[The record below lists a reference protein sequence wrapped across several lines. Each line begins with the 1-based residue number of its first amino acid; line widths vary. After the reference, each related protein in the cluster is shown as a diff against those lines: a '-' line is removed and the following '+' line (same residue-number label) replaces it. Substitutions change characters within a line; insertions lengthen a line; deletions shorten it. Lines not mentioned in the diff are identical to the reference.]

1 MDQSNFSVIEL
12 SKKETPSSTEIIKR
26 GTDYVSFGPDNK
38 YPNFLYENYTN
49 CPSLQTIINGT
60 TDYVCGEGT
69 KNEFINSLGENLDDI
84 IRKMALTLQIYG
96 GVFIRVKRDALLKI
110 KDLLILD
117 YKNCRVN
124 DDISKIYYSKEW
136 GKWGSKA
143 EVFKSYNEKLNDS
156 ILFYRGLMISDAIYP
171 LPRYQSAIKSC
182 LTETEIQN
190 FHYNSILNFFAVG
203 KLINFNNGDPDPV
216 LREQI
221 KEGLNQEFTGT
232 DNPNKFMVSF
242 NSDKEHAVTVETLN
256 DDDFDERYSALWKST
271 KNTIYGVMQ
280 AQPVLFGNM
289 LENIGFNQQEFESAF
304 TLYNTTVVSPLQNK
318 ITKILN
324 TILKEEIVIEPFTMK
339 K

>member
-1 MDQSNFSVIEL
+1 MNNKSNLAVIEL
-12 SKKETPSSTEIIKR
+12 AKGETPSSLEVVKR
-26 GTDYVSFGPDNK
+26 GTDYISFGPDNK

-69 KNEFINSLGENLDDI
+69 KTEFINSLGENLDDI
-84 IRKMALTLQIYG
+84 IRKMAVTLQIYG
-96 GVFIRVKRDALLKI
+96 GVYLKVKRDALLKI
-110 KDLLILD
+110 KDLLVLD

-124 DDISKIYYSKEW
+124 EDITKVYYSKDW
-136 GKWGSKA
+136 GKWGAKA
-143 EVFKSYNEKLNDS
+143 ETYKIYTEKLNES
-156 ILFYRGLMISDAIYP
+156 VYFYRGLMITDSIYP

-190 FHYNSILNFFAVG
+190 FHYNSIINFFAIG
-203 KLINFNNGDPDPV
+203 KIISFNNGDPGEE
-216 LREQI
+216 LRNEI
-221 KEGLNQEFTGT
+221 TEGLNDEFTGAKST
-232 DNPNKFMVSF
+232 TMISF
-242 NSDKEHAVTVETLN
+242 NIDKEHAVTVESLN
-256 DDDFDERYSALWKST
+256 DDDFDERYAALWKST

-304 TLYNTTVVSPLQNK
+304 ALYNNTVVSPLQNK
-318 ITKILN
+318 IIKILE
-324 TILKEEIVIEPFTMK
+324 TILKEDIVIEPFTMK

>member
-1 MDQSNFSVIEL
+1 MDKSNFSVIEL
-12 SKKETPSSTEIIKR
+12 SKKETPSATEVVKR

-69 KNEFINSLGENLDDI
+69 KTEFINSLGENLDDI

-96 GVFIRVKRDALLKI
+96 GLFLFVKRDALLKI
-110 KDLLILD
+110 KDIRVLD

-124 DDISKIYYSKEW
+124 DDLSKIYYSKEW
-136 GKWGSKA
+136 GKWGAKA
-143 EVFKSYNEKLNDS
+143 ETYKAYNEKLNES
-156 ILFYRGLMISDAIYP
+156 VYFYRGLMISDSIYP

-190 FHYNSILNFFAVG
+190 FHYNSIVNFFAVG
-203 KLINFNNGDPDPV
+203 KIINFNNGDPDPAI
-216 LREQI
+216 RQEI
-221 KEGLNQEFTGT
+221 KEAMNEEFKGSESPSQT
-232 DNPNKFMVSF
+232 MISF
-242 NSDKEHAVTVETLN
+242 NSDKDHATTVESLN
-256 DDDFDERYSALWKST
+256 DDDFDERYAALWKST

-304 TLYNTTVVSPLQNK
+304 TLYNNTVVAPLQNK
-318 ITKILN
+318 IVKILN
-324 TILKEEIVIEPFTMK
+324 NILNEDIVIEPFTMK

>member
-1 MDQSNFSVIEL
+1 MNNKSNLAVIEL
-12 SKKETPSSTEIIKR
+12 AKGETPSSLEVVKR
-26 GTDYVSFGPDNK
+26 GTDYISFGPDNK

-69 KNEFINSLGENLDDI
+69 KTEFINSLGENLDDI
-84 IRKMALTLQIYG
+84 IRKMAVTLQIYG
-96 GVFIRVKRDALLKI
+96 GVYLKVKRDALLKI
-110 KDLLILD
+110 KDLLVLD

-124 DDISKIYYSKEW
+124 EDITKVYYSKDW
-136 GKWGSKA
+136 GKWGAKA
-143 EVFKSYNEKLNDS
+143 ETYKIYTEKLNES
-156 ILFYRGLMISDAIYP
+156 VYFYRGLMITDSIYP

-190 FHYNSILNFFAVG
+190 FHYNSIINFFAIG
-203 KLINFNNGDPDPV
+203 KIISFNNGDPGEE
-216 LREQI
+216 LRNEI
-221 KEGLNQEFTGT
+221 TEGLNDEFTGAKST
-232 DNPNKFMVSF
+232 TMISF
-242 NSDKEHAVTVETLN
+242 NIDKEHAVTVESLN
-256 DDDFDERYSALWKST
+256 DDDFDERYAALWKST

-304 TLYNTTVVSPLQNK
+304 ALYNNTVVAPLQNK
-318 ITKILN
+318 IIKILE
-324 TILKEEIVIEPFTMK
+324 TILKEDIVIEPFTMK

>member
-1 MDQSNFSVIEL
+1 MNNKSNLSVIEL
-12 SKKETPSSTEIIKR
+12 AKGETPSSLEVVKR
-26 GTDYVSFGPDNK
+26 GTDYISFGSDNK

-84 IRKMALTLQIYG
+84 IRKIAVTLQIYG
-96 GVFIRVKRDALLKI
+96 GLYLKVKRDALLKI
-110 KDLLILD
+110 KDLIVLD

-124 DDISKIYYSKEW
+124 EDITKVYYSKDW
-136 GKWGSKA
+136 GKWGAKA
-143 EVFKSYNEKLNDS
+143 ESYKIYNEKQNES
-156 ILFYRGLMISDAIYP
+156 VYFYRGLMITDSIYP

-190 FHYNSILNFFAVG
+190 FHYNSIINFFAIG
-203 KLINFNNGDPDPV
+203 KIISFNNGDPGEE
-216 LREQI
+216 LRNEI
-221 KEGLNQEFTGT
+221 TEGLNDEFTGAKST
-232 DNPNKFMVSF
+232 TMISF
-242 NSDKEHAVTVETLN
+242 NIDKEHAVTVESLN
-256 DDDFDERYSALWKST
+256 DDDFDERYAALWKST

-304 TLYNTTVVSPLQNK
+304 TLYNNTVVAPLQNK

-324 TILKEEIVIEPFTMK
+324 NILKEDIVIEPFTMK